1 MKDIIDIRVKLIV
14 AIVTIFFIVSVD
26 KTSYNIFC
34 FYFILAIITTILFK
48 PSFLKFIKRLFKL
61 FLIPFFLSVFIPF
74 AGKGSILYEINL
86 NIIKIHITDNGL
98 ITFYSVLIKSFLSLF
113 LLCALITSTDERE
126 IFWGLRKLYV
136 PKIVVSIIFLM
147 YRYLFLIKD
156 EFEIG
161 KRAINS
167 RMFKKSGFIANKK
180 TAYLIGNLFIRT
192 FTRAENI
199 FMAMQS
205 RGFDG
210 SFYSLTENQ
219 KISAAGV
226 AIIASLLF
234 FNILIRIIGI
244 VNFPILKQFLL
255 L

>member
-1 MKDIIDIRVKLIV
+1 MKDIIDIRVKLIIT
-14 AIVTIFFIVSVD
+14 IVTIFFIVSVG
-26 KTSYNIFC
+26 KASYNIFC
-34 FYFILAIITTILFK
+34 FYFVLAIIISILFK
-48 PSFLKFIKRLFKL
+48 PDFLKFVKRLFKL
-61 FLIPFFLSVFIPF
+61 FLIPFFLSIFIPF
-74 AGKGSILYEINL
+74 AGKGITLYEINL
-86 NIIKIHITDNGL
+86 NFIKIHITDNGL

-147 YRYLFLIKD
+147 YRYLFLFKD

-167 RMFKKSGFIANKK
+167 RMFKKSGFIADKK

-219 KISAAGV
+219 KISLAG
-226 AIIASLLF
+226 IAVIVSLLF
-234 FNILIRIIGI
+234 FDILIRIISFI
-244 VNFPILKQFLL
+244 DFPVIKHFLL